1 MAYKTKSEKRA
12 WRKGRIKGEWIDG
25 KFIPD

>member
-12 WRKGRIKGEWIDG
+12 LREGCIKGEWIDG